1 MTTIRNALLA
11 ALAAFWLAACGGPPA
26 DVEIDGPV
34 ILTVAGA
41 GLPSEEPPAYEGLY
55 AAYGIET
62 GQARAFTRRDLA
74 SLRWRQIRTDFP
86 AGGAQRV
93 FEGPRLSDV
102 LGEAGLAD
110 RAVVL
115 TAFDGYQAEVEADL
129 IARHEPILALRA
141 DGEPLATGGLGPLM
155 LVWPRGERGALAG
168 MSDDL
173 WPWGIFAISPGEA
186 PDAAQE

>member
-1 MTTIRNALLA
+1 MTTIRNACLA
-11 ALAAFWLAACGGPPA
+11 GLCALWLAACGGPAP

-34 ILTVAGA
+34 ILAVAGA
-41 GLPSEEPPAYEGLY
+41 GLPSQEPPAYEGLY

-74 SLRWRQIRTDFP
+74 SLRWRQITTDFP

-102 LGEAGLAD
+102 LAESGLSD
-110 RAVVL
+110 LGVVL
-115 TAFDGYQAEVEADL
+115 TAFDGYQAEIEPEL
-129 IARHEPILALRA
+129 IARHDPILALRA

-173 WPWGIFAISPGEA
+173 WPWGVFAISPA
-186 PDAAQE
+186 DARDATQE